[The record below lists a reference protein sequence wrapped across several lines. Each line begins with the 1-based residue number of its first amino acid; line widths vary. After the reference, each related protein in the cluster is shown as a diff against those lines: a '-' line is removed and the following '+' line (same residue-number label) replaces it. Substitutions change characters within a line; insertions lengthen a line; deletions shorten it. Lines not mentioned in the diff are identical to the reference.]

1 MIIKP
6 LQGSGGKNVFKI
18 EGPDDSNINQIFE
31 AVSEEG
37 YMIAQGYMP
46 KAKDG
51 DVRVYER
58 HTAGAGWKIRAVLH
72 RSTATQSA
80 PYPRRNSGGTF
91 KAWVAKSGHPVENP
105 DANLGFCFLI
115 FEGTRL

>member
-1 MIIKP
+1 MALLPYGFSAAESVI
-6 LQGSGGKNVFKI
+6 
-18 EGPDDSNINQIFE
+18 QIGIC
-31 AVSEEG
+31 A
-37 YMIAQGYMP
+37 
-46 KAKDG
+46 
-51 DVRVYER
+51 
-58 HTAGAGWKIRAVLH
+58 AVLH